1 LVAGFWLFIN
11 ARSQRQKTRKESA
24 KMQFDNIIERIL
36 WWSRLAV
43 IVPVI
48 MSLLVS
54 FGMFYTTTLDAASL
68 LGRQFAYGSIV
79 DATERNAARVQSLV
93 EVVSVIDNYL
103 LAALLVLFALGLYEL
118 YIGRI
123 KAIENSEFAAR
134 LLLVKSFDDLKDR
147 LANVVLLIL
156 AVKFFQQALSL
167 KYETVNDLLILAV
180 GTSLIGVS
188 FFLTRKFFFQTREVA
203 QKEAKQ

>member
-1 LVAGFWLFIN
+1 
-11 ARSQRQKTRKESA
+11 
-24 KMQFDNIIERIL
+24 MQFDNIIERIL
-36 WWSRLAV
+36 WWSRLVV

-68 LGRQFAYGSIV
+68 LAYGSIV

-188 FFLTRKFFFQTREVA
+188 FFLTRKFFFQTREAA
-203 QKEAKQ
+203 QKEAK

>member
-1 LVAGFWLFIN
+1 MKSVEG
-11 ARSQRQKTRKESA
+11 
-24 KMQFDNIIERIL
+24 MIERIL
-36 WWSRLAV
+36 WTSRLAV

-48 MSLLVS
+48 FSLLVA
-54 FGMFYTTTLDAASL
+54 FGMFYTTTVDAISL
-68 LGRQFAYGSIV
+68 VGRMITYGSIV
-79 DATERNAARVQSLV
+79 DATERATARVQSLV
-93 EVVSVIDNYL
+93 DVVSVIDNYL

-118 YIGRI
+118 YINRI

-167 KYETVNDLLILAV
+167 KYETVNDLLILAI

-188 FFLTRKFFFQTREVA
+188 FFLTRKFFFQTREGGSSPVD
-203 QKEAKQ
+203 KKT

>member
-1 LVAGFWLFIN
+1 
-11 ARSQRQKTRKESA
+11 
-24 KMQFDNIIERIL
+24 MQFDNIIERIL

-167 KYETVNDLLILAV
+167 KSETVNDLLILAV